1 MATGKTDVSS
11 KDFLL
16 KKLRPVLYVLAG
28 LFLFSAVVLPLCIA
42 FHLDVVLYLLVGVLS
57 LGVLVLAYFLIRL
70 NLRYAKEL
78 ESSLKM
84 IDQQLDDFSHGH
96 RGFRVMIAEVV
107 FEIGFFNFYVSIA
120 EEKPFFK
127 RFLLM
132 VLISLGVAAISFG
145 IGVLAKLWL
154 GIEVQ

>member
-1 MATGKTDVSS
+1 
-11 KDFLL
+11 
-16 KKLRPVLYVLAG
+16 
-28 LFLFSAVVLPLCIA
+28 
-42 FHLDVVLYLLVGVLS
+42 
-57 LGVLVLAYFLIRL
+57 
-70 NLRYAKEL
+70 
-78 ESSLKM
+78 
-84 IDQQLDDFSHGH
+84 
-96 RGFRVMIAEVV
+96 MIAEVV